1 MSNLIKVDGHPG
13 LVRDPVS
20 GAILN
25 INKNQI
31 DTAKRTKAVVRKNQ
45 SKIEQL
51 ENDIS
56 DIKNILL
63 RMLEEKNGSN
73 SN

>member
-1 MSNLIKVDGHPG
+1 MAHQRVEGNSN
-13 LVRDPVS
+13 LVRDTKS

-31 DTAKRTKAVVRKNQ
+31 DTARKAKAVVRKNQ

>member
-1 MSNLIKVDGHPG
+1 MKQLIKVDGHPG
-13 LVRDPVS
+13 LIRDPVS

-25 INKNQI
+25 INKNEI
-31 DTAKRTKAVVRKNQ
+31 ATARKAKAVVRKNQ

>member
-1 MSNLIKVDGHPG
+1 MSKLIKVKG
-13 LVRDPVS
+13 LPDLARDPVS

-31 DTAKRTKAVVRKNQ
+31 ESARKAKAVVRKNQ
-45 SKIEQL
+45 SRIDQL

-63 RMLEEKNGSN
+63 KMLEEKNGSN

>member
-1 MSNLIKVDGHPG
+1 MSKLIKVDGFPD

-31 DTAKRTKAVVRKNQ
+31 DNARKAKAVVRKNQ

>member
-1 MSNLIKVDGHPG
+1 MSKLIKVDGFPG

-31 DTAKRTKAVVRKNQ
+31 DSARKGKAVVRKNQ

-63 RMLEEKNGSN
+63 KMLEEKNGSN
-73 SN
+73 TN